1 MKRSIV
7 FVGTVIVAACVAFS
21 VLGTSWEEQK
31 AGFQFRVDPKTGET
45 QVGFYL
51 FLEYEPIPACTDLDT
66 TWSVYILQDGSEEV
80 LADYHYRKRHPS
92 CTGRTE
98 WISFL
103 SPFITPVAGGNYG
116 ARITV
121 HDFANDLFYERVISY
136 IAPLSLPTGVA
147 LSVSTTSGD
156 TDEIDLSGVPDE
168 ELEQLA
174 SYFTTFSTDYVQTAS
189 DVSVEDFFTIYA
201 TSEEAFPAWLLVVV
215 SLGPDVSTSGSGIS
229 IKASYNRILFIYP
242 VNSPAAVGGVLEQLS
257 LLNEEFVGRVL
268 LAKNPSDSGNAI
280 SVFIGEIAW
289 QVLQAA
295 SQEIE
300 QR

>member
-1 MKRSIV
+1 MYTLK
-7 FVGTVIVAACVAFS
+7 
-21 VLGTSWEEQK
+21 
-31 AGFQFRVDPKTGET
+31 
-45 QVGFYL
+45 
-51 FLEYEPIPACTDLDT
+51 
-66 TWSVYILQDGSEEV
+66 DGSEEV
-80 LADYHYRKRHPS
+80 LAEDHYRKRHPS
-92 CTGRTE
+92 CTGRTA
-98 WISFL
+98 WVSFL
-103 SPFITPVAGGNYG
+103 SPFITSAAGGNYG

-121 HDFANDLFYERVISY
+121 RDFANDLFYERVISY

-201 TSEEAFPAWLLVVV
+201 TSDEAFPAWLLVVV
-215 SLGPDVSTSGSGIS
+215 SLGPNVSTSGSGIS

-242 VNSPAAVGGVLEQLS
+242 VNSPAAVEGVLGQLS
-257 LLNEEFVGRVL
+257 LFNEEFVGRVL
-268 LAKNPSDSGNAI
+268 LAKNPSDSSNAI
-280 SVFIGEIAW
+280 SVFIGEATW
-289 QVLQAA
+289 PVLQAA

>member
-1 MKRSIV
+1 M
-7 FVGTVIVAACVAFS
+7 AFS
-21 VLGTSWEEQK
+21 VLGISWEEQK

-51 FLEYEPIPACTDLDT
+51 FLEYEPIPACTDLDY

-80 LADYHYRKRHPS
+80 LAEDPYRKRHPS
-92 CTGRTE
+92 CTGRTA
-98 WISFL
+98 WVSFL

-121 HDFANDLFYERVISY
+121 RDFANDLFYERVISY
-136 IAPLSLPTGVA
+136 IAPLSLLTGVA

-174 SYFTTFSTDYVQTAS
+174 SYFTTFSTGYVQTAS
-189 DVSVEDFFTIYA
+189 DVAVEDFFAIYA
-201 TSEEAFPAWLLVVV
+201 TSDEAFPAWLLVVV

-229 IKASYNRILFIYP
+229 IKANYNRILFIYP
-242 VNSPAAVGGVLEQLS
+242 VNSPEAVEGVLGQLS
-257 LLNEEFVGRVL
+257 LFNEEFVGRVL
-268 LAKNPSDSGNAI
+268 LAKNPSDSSNAI
-280 SVFIGEIAW
+280 SVFIGETAW
-289 QVLQAA
+289 PVLQAA

>member
-1 MKRSIV
+1 M
-7 FVGTVIVAACVAFS
+7 AFS

-51 FLEYEPIPACTDLDT
+51 FLEYEPIPAYTDIDY

-80 LADYHYRKRHPS
+80 LAEDHYRKRHPS
-92 CTGRTE
+92 CTGRTA
-98 WISFL
+98 WVSFL

-116 ARITV
+116 ERITV
-121 HDFANDLFYERVISY
+121 RDFANDLFYERVISY
-136 IAPLSLPTGVA
+136 IAPLILPTGVA

-156 TDEIDLSGVPDE
+156 TDEIDLSSVPDE

-174 SYFTTFSTDYVQTAS
+174 SYFTTFSTGYVQTAS
-189 DVSVEDFFTIYA
+189 DVSAEDFFAIYA
-201 TSEEAFPAWLLVVV
+201 TSDEAFPAWLLVVV

-242 VNSPAAVGGVLEQLS
+242 VNSPAAVEGVLGQLS
-257 LLNEEFVGRVL
+257 LFNEESVGRVL
-268 LAKNPSDSGNAI
+268 LAKNPSDSSNAI
-280 SVFIGEIAW
+280 SVFIGEATW
-289 QVLQAA
+289 PVLQAA